1 MKLDAMVAPLR
12 ADVVSGASVI
22 GRTAAD
28 VVRRAVE
35 GSSAKDTGQLREML
49 VSLGIRIMEAQ
60 PAMAPLV
67 AMVSEFI
74 RSAEE
79 GLPLPEARSR
89 VLDSI
94 SSFKEGLEASTR
106 AVADQA
112 GGLLSTGAR
121 VLTLSF
127 SSTVASTL
135 TRFGPGHRI
144 HVFCLEARPM
154 TEGQRLARTLAQAGV
169 GVTFAVDA
177 AAAALAQQADL
188 VFLGADSLGDQGLV
202 NKVGSLPVALA
213 AREAGVPVY
222 ALLDR
227 TKLLPPGFP
236 QTVADDRPEGEVW
249 KAPHGIR
256 VWNRYF
262 ELVPTELITEIV
274 TEDGAFSPKEARS
287 LRSRI
292 SIPSELRTWAA
303 GRSS

>member
-1 MKLDAMVAPLR
+1 MVAPLR
-12 ADVVSGASVI
+12 ADVVSGASVV

-28 VVRRAVE
+28 VVRRAV
-35 GSSAKDTGQLREML
+35 SRSAEEDTDQFREML
-49 VSLGIRIMEAQ
+49 VRLGIKILEAQ

-67 AMVSEFI
+67 AMVSDLI
-74 RSAEE
+74 RSVEE

-94 SSFKEGLEASTR
+94 TSFKNRLEASTR

-112 GGLLSTGAR
+112 ALFLTAEAR

-127 SSTVASTL
+127 SSTVASVL
-135 TRFGPGHRI
+135 TRFGPVHSI
-144 HVFCLEARPM
+144 HVTCLEARPM
-154 TEGQRLARTLAQAGV
+154 SEGQRLARTLAQAGV
-169 GVTFAVDA
+169 GVTYAVDA
-177 AAAALAQQADL
+177 AAGALAQEADL
-188 VFLGADSLGDQGLV
+188 VFLGADSLGDGGLV
-202 NKVGSLPVALA
+202 NKVGSLTVALA

-236 QTVADDRPEGEVW
+236 QTVADDRPEAEVW
-249 KAPHGIR
+249 RAPHGIR

-262 ELVPTELITEIV
+262 EIVPARLVTQIV
-274 TEDGAFSPKEARS
+274 TEDGAYSSEETRS

-292 SIPSELRTWAA
+292 SIPSELRAWAA

>member
-1 MKLDAMVAPLR
+1 MKIDAMVAPLR

-28 VVRRAVE
+28 VVRRAVNQ
-35 GSSAKDTGQLREML
+35 SSAEDTRQFREML
-49 VSLGIRIMEAQ
+49 VSLGIKILEAQ

-67 AMVSEFI
+67 TMVSDLI
-74 RSAEE
+74 RSAED
-79 GLPLPEARSR
+79 GMSLPEARTR
-89 VLDSI
+89 VLESI
-94 SSFKEGLEASTR
+94 SSFREGLEASTR

-112 GGLLSTGAR
+112 GILLSTEAR

-127 SSTVASTL
+127 SSTVASAL
-135 TRFGPGHRI
+135 TRFGPGHRLQ
-144 HVFCLEARPM
+144 VFCLEARPM
-154 TEGQRLARTLAQAGV
+154 TEGQRLARALAQAGV
-169 GVTFAVDA
+169 GVTYAVDA
-177 AAAALAQQADL
+177 AAGALVQQADL
-188 VFLGADSLGDQGLV
+188 VFLGADSLGDRGLV
-202 NKVGSLPVALA
+202 NKIGSLPLALA
-213 AREAGVPVY
+213 AREEGVPVY

-236 QTVADDRPEGEVW
+236 QTVADDRPDGEVW

-262 ELVPTELITEIV
+262 EVIPTELIARIV
-274 TEDGAFSPKEARS
+274 TEDGAFSPEEARS

-292 SIPSELRTWAA
+292 SIPSELQPWVA